1 VCTVQVF
8 ISNSPDYSKLSSPV
22 VPHKATEISV
32 SLYSDSCLGE
42 NSCQFLLLGLMCRSD
57 YEFNML

>member
-32 SLYSDSCLGE
+32 SLYSDYCLGE
-42 NSCQFLLLGLMCRSD
+42 NSCQFLLLGLMCGSD
-57 YEFNML
+57 Y